1 MTDASN
7 KTLYEL
13 AQQWRANHR
22 HHGGVVIIYNG
33 IVQGWVDDL
42 RNPEH
47 WRAGCI
53 AIDDAGRQWRATG
66 GDYLSGAE
74 QWCEQ

>member
-1 MTDASN
+1 MSKSN
-7 KTLYEL
+7 LDL
-13 AQQWRANHR
+13 AHQWRIDNGYTD
-22 HHGGVVIIYNG
+22 GGVVIIYDG